1 MQGPGTAGSGR
12 GAGSRTKHVPLGAAW
27 DRPSP
32 PRATMHGR
40 AWTGILHPLPVTV
53 HPSSATRQPAVL
65 CPLRMPGTSLHTHQ
79 HFSLGGQDEMSE
91 MPVFLTSW
99 SKTNQQAQG
108 GQADAMVA
116 HAALRASRP
125 LPVLCQGLKPLAL
138 QPAEGSGG
146 GGGSC
151 TAPPWPRREV
161 QVAQNSRVPPGWGA
175 GSSLQQ
181 NPRNSQ
187 RGLHCL
193 SPKKRSPCAR
203 PSEGCHRPLRAAR

>member
-1 MQGPGTAGSGR
+1 
-12 GAGSRTKHVPLGAAW
+12 
-27 DRPSP
+27 
-32 PRATMHGR
+32 MHGR

-116 HAALRASRP
+116 HAALRAGRP

-161 QVAQNSRVPPGWGA
+161 QVAPKQPGA
-175 GSSLQQ
+175 S
-181 NPRNSQ
+181 
-187 RGLHCL
+187 GLGCRL
-193 SPKKRSPCAR
+193 LAPAESKKQ
-203 PSEGCHRPLRAAR
+203 SEGSALPVPKEAFTLCQAI